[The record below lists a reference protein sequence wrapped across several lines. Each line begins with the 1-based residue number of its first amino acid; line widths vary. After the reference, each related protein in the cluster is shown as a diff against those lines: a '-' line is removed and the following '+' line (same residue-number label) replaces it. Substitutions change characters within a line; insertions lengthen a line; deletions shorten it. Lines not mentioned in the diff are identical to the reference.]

1 MAKKA
6 ATKKKATPKQ
16 KPKGRRKQGP
26 RSQILPGT
34 SAARDQ
40 KLDNFCEEI
49 AEERGRM
56 ATARKHEQQAI
67 SSAQTRMLDKA
78 YDFYRHAGVE
88 LALIPGDV
96 KLRARLVEDQSDM
109 AIKKGGKVS
118 GDPAAPKLSTTT
130 RTDDDDAESAGQD
143 DAGEEID
150 DEEVPF

>member
-6 ATKKKATPKQ
+6 ATKRDVTPKQ

-88 LALIPGDV
+88 LALIPGDM

-109 AIKKGGKVS
+109 AIKKGGKFS
-118 GDPAAPKLSTTT
+118 EDPAAPKLSTTA
-130 RTDDDDAESAGQD
+130 RSDEDDDSAGQD